1 VNKIAG
7 DGQAAGFCDTGRG
20 RRSTRRLVKNFRFY
34 DLCTVSRMDEGIKMT
49 QQKTLILIDGHAL
62 AFRMFFALERTGMK
76 TTDNQPSWAVFG
88 FLKAVFDLLKHKE
101 IKPDAITVA
110 FDVGRQTFRV
120 EKYDQYK
127 ANRETMPDTL
137 RSQMGLIIEGLKAF
151 NIPIY
156 TKEGFEAD
164 DVIGTICDKAT
175 KLGHKTLI
183 LTGDQDAF
191 QLIDKEGSVKV
202 LIPSKGE
209 LVEYDWDKVY
219 EKLGVY
225 PDQVIDYKGLRGDTS
240 DNIPGIR
247 GIGEKT
253 AQKLLSRYPNMEE
266 LFAHC
271 EEIPE
276 NAVRQ
281 KICDGKEIGML
292 SKELATIVK
301 DVDIDFDF
309 EGTHIVLPNISD
321 VTSYLQKLQFYG
333 FIRNIDEILGSF
345 DKNHIAEAK
354 MKPEP
359 TVQIE
364 AQQQP
369 IVLEARAVNSCP
381 MQLGFFAQEVKSKI
395 NKDNAGFD
403 IKAITTNEELKE
415 LVATLKSQ
423 TLISLDTET
432 TSVNIQEA
440 ELVGISIGYNSLY
453 SADSQVK
460 IAEGDEKTKT
470 FYLPVSHQFGDQLEL
485 KDVLEAIKPILED
498 GNIKKTLQNA
508 KFDYNILQNYNI
520 KTKGIIF
527 DTMLASY
534 IKDPTRKHG
543 LKTQSLEHLNHIM
556 QEISELIGSGK
567 NQMTMECVSVDEAT
581 SYACDDAY
589 ATLELTRFWQTNL
602 DERELKLLYEMEV
615 PLALILAQ
623 MEYDG
628 VSIDVEYLNTLSSEL
643 SKKIQDLEALI
654 FEIAG
659 MTFNVNSPKQV
670 GEVLFEKLGIA
681 AKKKRG
687 KANYSTGAEI
697 LEELASEHKICEYL
711 LAHRQFSKLKSTYTD
726 SLPLLISK
734 KDNRIHTSYNQ
745 TVTTTGRL
753 SSSNPNLQ
761 NIPIRTEEGNK
772 IRHAFVARDRENG
785 LLLSADYSQV
795 ELRLLA
801 HCSRDDSL
809 IEAFCSGEDVHTK
822 TAANVFEVPL
832 EGVTK
837 DMRYKA
843 KAVNFG
849 IIYGQSKYGL
859 SKSLGIAPFAAEM
872 FIEKYFATY
881 PMVKDYMQSTIRFA
895 HQHGYV
901 ETIFGRKR
909 YLLNDLASPNNSI
922 REFAE
927 RAAINQP
934 LQGTAADLIKMAM
947 IELDK
952 KLKENNLKS
961 KMIMQV
967 HDELILEVEQG
978 ELEQVKKLTLE
989 AMELN
994 QPLLVPLVVDISCGK
1009 SWLES

>member
-1 VNKIAG
+1 MV
-7 DGQAAGFCDTGRG
+7 D
-20 RRSTRRLVKNFRFY
+20 S
-34 DLCTVSRMDEGIKMT
+34 
-49 QQKTLILIDGHAL
+49 QKTLILIDGHAL
-62 AFRMFFALERTGMK
+62 AFRQFFALERTGMK
-76 TTDNQPSWAVFG
+76 TSDNQPTWAVFG
-88 FLKAVFDLLKHKE
+88 FFKAVFDLLKNQD
-101 IKPDAITVA
+101 IKPDAICVA
-110 FDVGRQTFRV
+110 FDVGRKTFRV

-137 RSQMGLIIEGLKAF
+137 RSQMGLIFEGLKAF

-183 LTGDQDAF
+183 LTGDQDSF
-191 QLIDKEGSVKV
+191 QLIDKDEFVKV

-209 LVEYDWDKVY
+209 LIEYNWDKVY

-225 PDQVIDYKGLRGDTS
+225 PNQVIDYKGLRGDTS

-266 LFAHC
+266 MFAHC

-281 KICDGKEIGML
+281 KICEGKDIGIL

-301 DVDIDFDF
+301 DVDISFDF
-309 EGTHIVLPNISD
+309 EHTHIELPDIGN
-321 VTSYLQKLQFYG
+321 VTEFLQRMQFYS
-333 FIRNIDEILGSF
+333 FIRGIDGILGSF
-345 DKNHIAEAK
+345 DKSDERRVTRDGLS
-354 MKPEP
+354 EP
-359 TVQIE
+359 KNNKLEIESSQKSQIE
-364 AQQQP
+364 VKP
-369 IVLEARAVNSCP
+369 VCSNP

-395 NKDNAGFD
+395 NKDIDTFD
-403 IKAITTNEELKE
+403 CKAVTTKEDLNNLIENLK
-415 LVATLKSQ
+415 KQ
-423 TLISLDTET
+423 TLISVDTET
-432 TSVNIQEA
+432 TSLNVVEA

-453 SADSQVK
+453 SAKNEVK
-460 IAEGDEKTKT
+460 LQEGDEKTQT
-470 FYLPVSHQFGDQLEL
+470 FYIPVSHQIGEQLEIAE
-485 KDVLEAIKPILED
+485 VIEALKPIFED
-498 GNIKKTLQNA
+498 GNIKKTMQNA
-508 KFDYNILQNYNI
+508 KYDYNILQNYDI
-520 KTKGIIF
+520 KCKGIIF

-556 QEISELIGSGK
+556 QEITELIGTGK
-567 NQMTMECVSVDEAT
+567 NQISMECVSVEEAT
-581 SYACDDAY
+581 SYACDDAF
-589 ATLELTRFWQTNL
+589 ATLELTKFWQNNL
-602 DERELKLLYEMEV
+602 DEKELKLLYDVEV
-615 PLALILAQ
+615 PVALVLAQ

-628 VSIDVEYLNTLSSEL
+628 VSIDSEYLNTLSEEL
-643 SKKIQDLEALI
+643 KSKIMDLESKI

-659 MTFNVNSPKQV
+659 ITFNVNSPKQV
-670 GEVLFEKLGIA
+670 GEVLFDKLQITA
-681 AKKKRG
+681 KKKKRG
-687 KANYSTGAEI
+687 KSAYSTSAEI
-697 LEELASEHKICEYL
+697 LEELAADNKICEYL
-711 LAHRQFSKLKSTYTD
+711 LSHRQYSKLKSTYTD
-726 SLPLLISK
+726 SLPLLISR

-745 TVTTTGRL
+745 TITTTGRL

-761 NIPIRTEEGNK
+761 NIPTRTEEGNK
-772 IRHAFVARDRENG
+772 IRNAFVAKDKANS
-785 LLLSADYSQV
+785 LILSADYSQI

-809 IEAFCSGEDVHTK
+809 IEAFCSGEDVHAK
-822 TAANVFEVPL
+822 TAASVFEVPL

-859 SKSLGIAPFAAEM
+859 AKGLNIAPFAAEM

-881 PMVKDYMQSTIRFA
+881 PKVREYMANTVKFV
-895 HQHGYV
+895 HEHGYV

-909 YLLNDLASPNNSI
+909 YLTNELSSPNFQI
-922 REFAE
+922 REAAE

-947 IELDK
+947 IDLAK
-952 KLKENNLKS
+952 KLQENNLKS

-967 HDELILEVEQG
+967 HDELVLEVER
-978 ELEQVKKLTLE
+978 EEFDIVKKLTLE
-989 AMELN
+989 AMELG
-994 QPLLVPLVVDISCGK
+994 QPLLVPLVIDVNYGQ
-1009 SWLES
+1009 SWIEK

>member
-1 VNKIAG
+1 MA
-7 DGQAAGFCDTGRG
+7 
-20 RRSTRRLVKNFRFY
+20 
-34 DLCTVSRMDEGIKMT
+34 EE
-49 QQKTLILIDGHAL
+49 KTLILIDGHAL

-76 TTDNQPSWAVFG
+76 TTDNQPTWAVFG
-88 FLKAVFDLLKHKE
+88 FFKAIFDLLKHQD
-101 IKPDAITVA
+101 IKPDALTVA

-137 RSQMGLIIEGLKAF
+137 RSQMGFIMEGLKAF

-191 QLIDKEGSVKV
+191 QLVDKDGSVKV

-209 LVEYDWDKVY
+209 LIEYTWDKVY

-225 PDQVIDYKGLRGDTS
+225 PDQVTDYKGLRGDTS

-292 SKELATIVK
+292 SKELATIVT
-301 DVDIDFDF
+301 DVDIAFDF
-309 EGTHIVLPNISD
+309 IGTHIELPNIND
-321 VTSYLQKLQFYG
+321 VTNFLQKMQLYG
-333 FIRNIDEILGSF
+333 FIRNIDSILGSF
-345 DKNHIAEAK
+345 DKNGVAKDEQSPRHPEFISGSNPPTQDGKMLKQVQHDAES
-354 MKPEP
+354 EQP
-359 TVQIE
+359 TIFEVK
-364 AQQQP
+364 AS
-369 IVLEARAVNSCP
+369 NSCP
-381 MQLGFFAQEVKSKI
+381 MQLGFFAQEVKNKI
-395 NKDNAGFD
+395 NKDNIGFE
-403 IKAITTNEELKE
+403 IKVINTKEALKE
-415 LVATLKSQ
+415 LAETLKKQ

-432 TSVNIQEA
+432 SSVNIQEA
-440 ELVGISIGYNSLY
+440 ELVGISIGYNPLY
-453 SADSQVK
+453 SATSEIK
-460 IAEGDEKTKT
+460 ITQGDEKTKT
-470 FYLPVSHQFGDQLEL
+470 FYIPVSHQFGEQLEL
-485 KDVLEAIKPILED
+485 DEVLEALKPILED
-498 GNIKKTLQNA
+498 EKIKKTLQNA
-508 KFDYNILQNYNI
+508 KFDYNILQNYDI
-520 KTKGIIF
+520 KIKGIIF

-556 QEISELIGSGK
+556 QEITELIGSGK
-567 NQMTMECVSVDEAT
+567 NQMSMECVSVEDAT
-581 SYACDDAY
+581 PYACDDAF
-589 ATLELTRFWQTNL
+589 ATLELTRFWQNSL
-602 DERELKLLYEMEV
+602 DEKELKLLYDVEV
-615 PLALILAQ
+615 PLALVLAQ

-628 VSIDVEYLNTLSSEL
+628 VSIDVEYLKTLSDEL
-643 SKKIQDLEALI
+643 TQKITDLETKI

-659 MTFNVNSPKQV
+659 MGFNVNSPKQV
-670 GEVLFEKLGIA
+670 GEILFDKLGIA

-697 LEELASEHKICEYL
+697 LEELAKEHKICEYL

-726 SLPLLISK
+726 SLPLLISR
-734 KDNRIHTSYNQ
+734 KDDRIHTSYNQ

-772 IRHAFVARDRENG
+772 IRQAFISHDRENG

-809 IEAFCSGEDVHTK
+809 IEAFCSGEDVHSK
-822 TAANVFEVPL
+822 TAAKVFEVPL

-859 SKSLGIAPFAAEM
+859 SKALGIAPFAAEM

-881 PMVKDYMQSTIRFA
+881 PKVREYMQETIRFA
-895 HQHGYV
+895 HEHGYV

-909 YLLNDLASPNNSI
+909 YLQNDLMSPNHAI
-922 REFAE
+922 REAAE

-952 KLKENNLKS
+952 KLIENKLKS

-967 HDELILEVEQG
+967 HDELIIEVETG
-978 ELEQVKKLTLE
+978 ELEVVKKITLE
-989 AMELN
+989 AMELG
-994 QPLLVPLVVDISCGK
+994 QPLLVPLVVDVSVGK
-1009 SWLES
+1009 NWLEG

>member
-1 VNKIAG
+1 MI
-7 DGQAAGFCDTGRG
+7 
-20 RRSTRRLVKNFRFY
+20 
-34 DLCTVSRMDEGIKMT
+34 E
-49 QQKTLILIDGHAL
+49 QKTLILIDGHAL
-62 AFRMFFALERTGMK
+62 AFRQFFALERTGMK
-76 TTDNQPSWAVFG
+76 TTGNQPTWAVFG
-88 FLKAVFDLLKHKE
+88 FFKAVFDLLKNQD

-137 RSQMGLIIEGLKAF
+137 RSQMALIFEGLRAF

-156 TKEGFEAD
+156 TKEGYEAD
-164 DVIGTICDKAT
+164 DVIGTIADKAT

-183 LTGDQDAF
+183 LTGDQDSF
-191 QLIDKEGSVKV
+191 QLIDKEGFVKV
-202 LIPSKGE
+202 IVPSKGE
-209 LVEYDWDKVY
+209 LIEYNWDKVY

-225 PDQVIDYKGLRGDTS
+225 PNQVVDYKGLRGDTS

-281 KICDGKEIGML
+281 KICEGKDIGML

-309 EGTHIVLPNISD
+309 AHTHIELPSID
-321 VTSYLQKLQFYG
+321 EVTAFLQKMQFYS
-333 FIRNIDEILGSF
+333 FIKGIDGILGSF
-345 DKNHIAEAK
+345 DKEAK
-354 MKPEP
+354 GKMQSAKSESI
-359 TVQIE
+359 IE
-364 AQQQP
+364 TKEEIESSHLSPLTSHQTP
-369 IVLEARAVNSCP
+369 SCQ
-381 MQLGFFAQEVKSKI
+381 MQLGLFSQEVKQKI
-395 NKDNAGFD
+395 NRDNIPFKM
-403 IKAITTNEELKE
+403 KAVTKKEDLKE
-415 LVATLKSQ
+415 LVENLKKQ
-423 TLISLDTET
+423 KMFALDTET
-432 TSVNIQEA
+432 TAINIQEA
-440 ELVGISIGYNSLY
+440 ELVGISFAY
-453 SADSQVK
+453 DSD
-460 IAEGDEKTKT
+460 DEPLT
-470 FYLPVSHQFGDQLEL
+470 YYIPLSHQIGEQLGIDEVLDEL
-485 KDVLEAIKPILED
+485 KPVLEDE
-498 GNIKKTLQNA
+498 NIKKTLQNA
-508 KFDYNILQNYNI
+508 KFDYNIFQNYGI
-520 KTKGIIF
+520 KIKGIFF

-556 QEISELIGSGK
+556 QEITELIGTGK
-567 NQMTMECVSVDEAT
+567 NQISMECVSVDEAT

-589 ATLELTRFWQTNL
+589 ATLELTKYWKANL
-602 DERELKLLYEMEV
+602 DERELKLLYDVEV
-615 PLALILAQ
+615 PLSLVLAQ

-628 VSIDVEYLNTLSSEL
+628 VAVDVEYLNKLTSEFN
-643 SKKIQDLEALI
+643 SQIADLESKI

-659 MTFNVNSPKQV
+659 VTFNVNSPKQV
-670 GEVLFEKLGIA
+670 GEVLFGTLGIE

-697 LEELASEHKICEYL
+697 LEELAGEHKICEYL
-711 LAHRQFSKLKSTYTD
+711 LQHRKFSKLKSTYTD
-726 SLPLLISK
+726 ALPQLISK
-734 KDNRIHTSYNQ
+734 KDGRIHTSYNQ

-772 IRHAFVARDRENG
+772 IRHAFIASDRENG
-785 LLLSADYSQV
+785 ILLSADYSQI

-809 IEAFCSGEDVHTK
+809 IEAFCSGEDIHTK
-822 TAANVFEVPL
+822 TAASVFEVPID
-832 EGVTK
+832 GVTK

-859 SKSLGIAPFAAEM
+859 AKALGIAPFAAEM
-872 FIEKYFATY
+872 FIEKYFASY
-881 PMVKDYMQSTIRFA
+881 PSVRKYMQDTIQFA
-895 HQHGYV
+895 HSHGYV

-909 YLLNDLASPNNSI
+909 YLLNDLASPNHAI
-922 REFAE
+922 REAAE

-952 KLKENNLKS
+952 KLREHKVKS

-967 HDELILEVEQG
+967 HDELIIDVVAG
-978 ELEQVKKLTLE
+978 ELDLIKKLTLE

-1009 SWLES
+1009 SWLEGGE

>member
-1 VNKIAG
+1 
-7 DGQAAGFCDTGRG
+7 
-20 RRSTRRLVKNFRFY
+20 
-34 DLCTVSRMDEGIKMT
+34 MT
-49 QQKTLILIDGHAL
+49 EQKTLILIDGHAL
-62 AFRMFFALERTGMK
+62 AFRQFFALERTGMK
-76 TTDNQPSWAVFG
+76 TTDNQPTWAVFG
-88 FLKAVFDLLKHKE
+88 FFKAVFDLLKNQD

-137 RSQMGLIIEGLKAF
+137 RSQMGLIFEGLKAF

-156 TKEGFEAD
+156 TKEGYEAD
-164 DVIGTICDKAT
+164 DVIGTIADKAT

-183 LTGDQDAF
+183 LTGDQDSF
-191 QLIDKEGSVKV
+191 QLVDKEGFVKV
-202 LIPSKGE
+202 IVPSKGE
-209 LVEYDWDKVY
+209 LIEYNWDKVY

-225 PDQVIDYKGLRGDTS
+225 PNQVVDYKGLRGDTS

-281 KICDGKEIGML
+281 KICEGKDIGML

-309 EGTHIVLPNISD
+309 AHTHIDLPSID
-321 VTSYLQKLQFYG
+321 EVTGFLQRMQFYS
-333 FIRNIDEILGSF
+333 FIKGIDGILGSF
-345 DKNHIAEAK
+345 DKDAK
-354 MKPEP
+354 EGEKAKRQEGTQENEP
-359 TVQIE
+359 
-364 AQQQP
+364 ALLP
-369 IVLEARAVNSCP
+369 SSPPAFNPSCQ
-381 MQLGFFAQEVKSKI
+381 MQLGLFSQEVKQKI
-395 NKDNAGFD
+395 NRDNIPFKM
-403 IKAITTNEELKE
+403 KAVTTKEDLKE
-415 LVATLKSQ
+415 LVANLKKQ
-423 TLISLDTET
+423 KMFALDTET
-432 TSVNIQEA
+432 TSVIIQEA
-440 ELVGISIGYNSLY
+440 ELVGISFAY
-453 SADSQVK
+453 DSD
-460 IAEGDEKTKT
+460 DEPLT
-470 FYLPVSHQFGDQLEL
+470 YYIPLSHQIGEQLGID
-485 KDVLEAIKPILED
+485 DVLDELRPVLED
-498 GNIKKTLQNA
+498 ESIKKTLQNA
-508 KFDYNILQNYNI
+508 KFDYNIFQNYGI
-520 KTKGIIF
+520 KIKGIFF

-556 QEISELIGSGK
+556 QEITELIGTGK
-567 NQMTMECVSVDEAT
+567 NQISMECVSVDEAT

-589 ATLELTRFWQTNL
+589 ATLELTKYWQANL
-602 DERELKLLYEMEV
+602 DERELKLLYDVEV
-615 PLALILAQ
+615 PLSLVLAQ

-628 VSIDVEYLNTLSSEL
+628 VAVDVEYLNKLTSEFNNQ
-643 SKKIQDLEALI
+643 IADLESKI

-659 MTFNVNSPKQV
+659 VTFNVNSPKQV
-670 GEVLFEKLGIA
+670 GEVLFGTLGIE

-687 KANYSTGAEI
+687 KANYSTGAEV
-697 LEELASEHKICEYL
+697 LEELAGEHKICEYL
-711 LAHRQFSKLKSTYTD
+711 LQHRKFSKLKSTYTD
-726 SLPLLISK
+726 ALPQLISK
-734 KDNRIHTSYNQ
+734 KDGRIHTSYNQ

-772 IRHAFVARDRENG
+772 IRHAFVASDRENG
-785 LLLSADYSQV
+785 MLLSADYSQI

-809 IEAFCSGEDVHTK
+809 IEAFCSGEDIHTK
-822 TAANVFEVPL
+822 TAASVFEVPID
-832 EGVTK
+832 GVTK

-859 SKSLGIAPFAAEM
+859 SKALGIAPFAAEM
-872 FIEKYFATY
+872 FIEKYFASY
-881 PMVKDYMQSTIRFA
+881 PNVRKYMQDTIQFA
-895 HQHGYV
+895 HSHGYV

-909 YLLNDLASPNNSI
+909 YLLNDLASPNHAI
-922 REFAE
+922 REAAE

-952 KLKENNLKS
+952 KLKEHKVKS

-967 HDELILEVEQG
+967 HDELIIDVVEG
-978 ELEQVKKLTLE
+978 ELDLIKKLTLE

-1009 SWLES
+1009 SWLEG